1 MLIIRILL
9 ALAVL
14 PAILLMAYIYRKDS
28 IEKEPL
34 GLLILMAVSGAVSCV
49 PASWLE
55 RIGTGFLSVLQARHP
70 FSSLSYAAIEAFL
83 IVALAEEGCKLFF
96 LKKLTWNSRE
106 FNYRF
111 DGIVFSVFV
120 GLGFAALEN
129 ILYVFN
135 YGPGVIASR
144 GLLAIPGHMTFAIF
158 MGIFYS
164 QAKINSLYGYER
176 GRRKNMR
183 LSLLVPM
190 LLHGFYDFCLMSGLR
205 LLSLAFFLFV
215 ALLDFAALKA
225 INFGSKNDQA
235 L

>member
-55 RIGTGFLSVLQARHP
+55 RIGTGMLSGFRMQL
-70 FSSLSYAAIEAFL
+70 SSLSYAAMEAFL

-96 LKKLTWNSRE
+96 LKKLTWNSKE

-120 GLGFAALEN
+120 GLGFAAFEN

-135 YGPGVIASR
+135 YGPGVLASR

-164 QAKINSLYGYER
+164 QAKINSHYGYEQ

-183 LSLLVPM
+183 LALLVPM

-205 LLSLAFFLFV
+205 FLSLAFFLFV
-215 ALLDFAALKA
+215 ALLDCAALKA
-225 INFGSKNDQA
+225 IKFGSENDRA